1 MKKILLLSGGLD
13 SGYILSTLKKPVYA
27 LTFDYGQRH
36 KIEIEYARKLALSF
50 GVIEHKIVTIDL
62 PFDSAL
68 TGTDVV
74 SDLPPIVSNRNA
86 IFLSV
91 AAGYAESIGCRDV
104 YMGANASDY
113 EDFVDCRPVVLQRL
127 AKAFP
132 YQINVHTPLAEMTKA
147 EVVTACFAENF
158 DLHQTMSCYN
168 GNTCGECEP
177 CKARYGL

>member
-13 SGYILSTLKKPVYA
+13 SGYILSSLEEPVYA

-68 TGTDVV
+68 TGVDVV

-91 AAGYAESIGCRDV
+91 AAGYAESLGCRDI

-113 EDFVDCRPVVLQRL
+113 EDFVDCRPVVLNRL
-127 AKAFP
+127 AAAFP
-132 YQINVHTPLAEMTKA
+132 YKLNIHTPLSEMTKA
-147 EVVTACFAENF
+147 EVVSACFATNF
-158 DLHQTMSCYN
+158 DLSKTMSCYN
-168 GNTCGECEP
+168 GTNCGVCDA
-177 CKARYGL
+177 CRQRNV